1 MADQKLQDLKVKVLD
16 TKPCSITLNVEV
28 PHADV
33 LCETDKAYV
42 EVHKVAKIPGFRP
55 GKAPMDMVKKN
66 YTEAVREKVIENL
79 LQKTVFKALEDQNF
93 NPINIPTIHE
103 MNFDFDK
110 PFVFTVKAEK
120 HPEFKAKDYKGIKVK
135 KEINIIND
143 EQVSKTLEGLRD
155 RNASLVESK
164 AESAGPESFLTVDYD
179 CFLSL
184 EPLNELSEKNQ
195 MIDLG
200 SKQIIA
206 GFKEGLTGAKKG
218 EERSIKSKFPDDYP
232 NKKIAGKEVN
242 FRVKILEV
250 KDKILPNLDDE
261 FAKDLGAENL
271 NDLKTKI
278 KESLEHEEKRRQ
290 NEDVEKQI
298 FDNLLKAN
306 DFPLPESLIEEQKSA
321 LIERMTNYLKRQGA
335 SQDMINKNVEQQKDK
350 YAKDA
355 ENTVKLSYIL
365 GAIAKDEKIDVTEN
379 DLKEEYEKIKK
390 ANPSKEKEVEKYLNE
405 NKNNIRTGLKE
416 EKIYKFLMD
425 NAKISETTKK

>member
-1 MADQKLQDLKVKVLD
+1 MADQKQQDLKVKVLD

-28 PHADV
+28 PHGEV
-33 LCETDKAYV
+33 LCETDKAYE

-79 LQKTVFKALEDQNF
+79 LQKTVFKALESQNF
-93 NPINIPTIHE
+93 NPLNIPTIHE
-103 MNFDFDK
+103 MNFDFEK
-110 PFVFTVKAEK
+110 PFIFTVKAEK
-120 HPEFKAKDYKGIKVK
+120 HPEFKVKDYKGIKVK

-143 EQVSKTLEGLRD
+143 EQVSKTLEGLRE

-164 AESAGPESFLTVDYD
+164 SESAGPDSFLTVDYD

-206 GFKEGLTGAKKG
+206 GFREGLTGAKKG
-218 EERSIKSKFPDDYP
+218 EERSIKSKFPEDYP

-278 KESLEHEEKRRQ
+278 KESLEHEEKRRE

-298 FDNLLKAN
+298 FDYLLKSN

-321 LIERMTNYLKRQGA
+321 LIERMTNYLKRQGV
-335 SQDMINKNVEQQKDK
+335 SQDMINKNVEQQKEK
-350 YAKDA
+350 YVKDA

-365 GAIAKDEKIDVTEN
+365 GAIAKDEKIDVTE
-379 DLKEEYEKIKK
+379 DELKEEYEKIKK

-405 NKNNIRTGLKE
+405 NKNNIRTGIKE
-416 EKIYKFLMD
+416 EKIYKFLID
-425 NAKISETTKK
+425 NAKITETTKR